1 MKKKSMSNRIIIL
14 GAGLAGLTCAY
25 YLKDNY
31 SIFEKE
37 SKVGG
42 LCRSEKIDGFTF
54 DYTGHLLHLKRNENK
69 KLIKELLKKNL
80 FLQKRKAWIYSKDF
94 YTKYPFQANIY
105 GLPPQAIKE
114 CIDGL
119 REVRT
124 NRKRYTVNR
133 KPVDF
138 KEWIYRNF
146 GRGYAKYFMIPYNEK
161 LWTVPLE
168 EMSTE
173 WTKRFIPIPT
183 LKEALAGARG
193 RQEKDFGYNIRF
205 YYPLKGGIEELPK
218 SFLSHIKRVNPVRSN
233 PSPSGSDASLVAR
246 TSNGVN
252 LNSKATR
259 ISLKDKKIRF
269 SSGKEIRYQKLVST
283 IPLPELI
290 KIIEQVSEKVGEASK
305 RLRYVSVF
313 NLNLGIK
320 RKNISDKH
328 WIYFPEKEF
337 AFYRIGFASNFSSYL
352 APRGTS
358 SIYTEVSYSKDK
370 PLDKKGITRR
380 IIKDLIKI
388 GLITPR
394 DRILAKLVLDIKYAY
409 PLYDHN
415 HKRSVAI
422 IQKFLRENDIYSMGR
437 FGSWEYLS
445 MEDVINQGREMTQQ
459 LNGQ

>member
-1 MKKKSMSNRIIIL
+1 M
-14 GAGLAGLTCAY
+14 GAGLSGLTCAY
-25 YLKDNY
+25 YLKKNY

-37 SKVGG
+37 SRVGG
-42 LCRSEKIDGFTF
+42 LCRSARIDGFTF
-54 DYTGHLLHLKRNENK
+54 DYTGHLLHLKKDENK
-69 KLIKELLKKNL
+69 KLIKKFLGKNL
-80 FLQKRKAWIYSKDF
+80 FLQKRKAWIYSKGI

-105 GLPPQAIKE
+105 GLPEDVIEE
-114 CIDGL
+114 CISGL

-146 GRGYAKYFMIPYNEK
+146 GRGYAKHFMIPYNEK
-161 LWTVPLE
+161 LWTVPLG

-218 SFLSHIKRVNPVRSN
+218 SFLPHIKRVNLKTEVT
-233 PSPSGSDASLVAR
+233 G
-246 TSNGVN
+246 
-252 LNSKATR
+252 
-259 ISLKDKKIRF
+259 ISLKDKKIKF
-269 SSGKEIRYQKLVST
+269 SNGREISYQRLVST

-290 KIIEQVSEKVGEASK
+290 KIIDRVPEKVSKASK

-320 RKNISDKH
+320 REHISDKH

-337 AFYRIGFASNFSSYL
+337 AFYRIGFTSNFSSYL
-352 APRGTS
+352 APKGTS

-370 PLDKKGITRR
+370 PLDKKRITRS
-380 IIKDLIKI
+380 IVEDLIKAGI
-388 GLITPR
+388 ITSR
-394 DRILAKLVLDIKYAY
+394 DKILAKLVLDIKYAY

-415 HKRSVAI
+415 YKESVATS
-422 IQKFLRENDIYSMGR
+422 QRFLRKNNIYSIGR

-445 MEDVINQGREMTQQ
+445 MEDVIDQARTTAQQ
-459 LNGQ
+459 LNE

>member
-1 MKKKSMSNRIIIL
+1 M
-14 GAGLAGLTCAY
+14 GAGLSGLTCAY
-25 YLKDNY
+25 YLKKNY

-37 SKVGG
+37 SRVGG
-42 LCRSEKIDGFTF
+42 LCRSARIDGFTF
-54 DYTGHLLHLKRNENK
+54 DYTGHLLHLKKDKNK
-69 KLIKELLKKNL
+69 KLIKKFLGKNL
-80 FLQKRKAWIYSKDF
+80 FLQKRKAWIYSKGI

-105 GLPPQAIKE
+105 GLPSQVIKE

-138 KEWIYRNF
+138 KEWIYKNF
-146 GRGYAKYFMIPYNEK
+146 GQGYAKHFMIPYNEK

-218 SFLSHIKRVNPVRSN
+218 SFLPHIKRVNLKTEVT
-233 PSPSGSDASLVAR
+233 G
-246 TSNGVN
+246 
-252 LNSKATR
+252 
-259 ISLKDKKIRF
+259 ISLKDKKIKF
-269 SSGKEIRYQKLVST
+269 SNGREISYQRLVST
-283 IPLPELI
+283 MPLPELI
-290 KIIEQVSEKVGEASK
+290 KIIDRVPEKVSKASK

-320 RKNISDKH
+320 REHISDKH
-328 WIYFPEKEF
+328 WIYFPEKKF
-337 AFYRIGFASNFSSYL
+337 AFYRIGFTSNFSSYL
-352 APRGTS
+352 APKGTS

-370 PLDKKGITRR
+370 PLDKKRITRS
-380 IIKDLIKI
+380 IVEDLIKAGI
-388 GLITPR
+388 ITSR
-394 DRILAKLVLDIKYAY
+394 DKILAKLVLDIKYAY
-409 PLYDHN
+409 PLYDHEY
-415 HKRSVAI
+415 RESVAT

-445 MEDVINQGREMTQQ
+445 MEDVIDQAIKTARQ
-459 LNGQ
+459 LNGR

>member
-1 MKKKSMSNRIIIL
+1 MQKSSKIVIL
-14 GAGLAGLTCAY
+14 GAGLSGLTCAY
-25 YLKDNY
+25 YLGKNY

-37 SKVGG
+37 SRVGG

-54 DYTGHLLHLKRNENK
+54 DHTGHLLHLKRNENK
-69 KLIKELLKKNL
+69 KLIKELLRKNL
-80 FLQKRKAWIYSKDF
+80 FLQKRKAWIYSKKT

-105 GLPPQAIKE
+105 GLPPEVVRE
-114 CIDGL
+114 CILGL
-119 REVRT
+119 REVKSKKLKVKSK
-124 NRKRYTVNR
+124 N
-133 KPVDF
+133 F

-146 GRGYAKYFMIPYNEK
+146 GKGYAKHFMVPYNEK
-161 LWTVPLE
+161 LWTVPIE

-173 WTKRFIPIPT
+173 RTKRFIPIPT

-205 YYPLKGGIEELPK
+205 YYPLRGGIGELPK
-218 SFLSHIKRVNPVRSN
+218 SFLPFVRRI
-233 PSPSGSDASLVAR
+233 D
-246 TSNGVN
+246 
-252 LNSKATR
+252 LNSEATR

-269 SSGKEIRYQKLVST
+269 NNGKEKKYQRLVST

-290 KIIEQVSEKVGEASK
+290 KIIDRIPEKINKASK

-313 NLNLGIK
+313 NLNLGIRREK
-320 RKNISDKH
+320 ISDKH

-337 AFYRIGFASNFSSYL
+337 TFYRVGFNSNFSSYL

-370 PLDKKGITRR
+370 PLDRKGITRR
-380 IIKDLIKI
+380 VIKDLIKAGI
-388 GLITPR
+388 ITSR
-394 DRILAKLVLDIKYAY
+394 DKILAKLVLDIRYAY

-415 HKRSVAI
+415 HRESVAT
-422 IQKFLRENDIYSMGR
+422 IQRFLRANDIYSMGR
-437 FGSWEYLS
+437 FGSWEYFS
-445 MEDVINQGREMTQQ
+445 MEDVIEQGRETAQQ

>member
-1 MKKKSMSNRIIIL
+1 MKKSNEIIIL
-14 GAGLAGLTCAY
+14 GAGLGGLTCAY
-25 YLKDNY
+25 YLNKNY

-37 SKVGG
+37 SRAGG

-69 KLIKELLKKNL
+69 KLIKELLRKNL
-80 FLQKRKAWIYSKDF
+80 FLQKRKAWIYSKGI

-105 GLPPQAIKE
+105 GLPEEVIEE
-114 CIDGL
+114 CINGL
-119 REVRT
+119 KEARKHSRLRTPNSKLRT
-124 NRKRYTVNR
+124 N
-133 KPVDF
+133 F
-138 KEWIYRNF
+138 KDWIYRNF
-146 GRGYAKYFMIPYNEK
+146 GRGYAKHFMIPYNEK

-168 EMSTE
+168 EISTE
-173 WTKRFIPIPT
+173 WTRRFIPIPT

-205 YYPLKGGIEELPK
+205 YYPLTGGIGELSK
-218 SFLSHIKRVNPVRSN
+218 SFLPFVR
-233 PSPSGSDASLVAR
+233 R
-246 TSNGVN
+246 IN
-252 LNSKATR
+252 LNSEATR

-269 SSGKEIRYQKLVST
+269 NNGKEKKYQRLVST

-290 KIIEQVSEKVGEASK
+290 KIIDRIPEKINKASK

-313 NLNLGIK
+313 NLNLGIRREK
-320 RKNISDKH
+320 ISDKH

-337 AFYRIGFASNFSSYL
+337 TFYRVGFNSNFSSYL

-370 PLDKKGITRR
+370 PLDRKGITRR
-380 IIKDLIKI
+380 VIKDLIKAGI
-388 GLITPR
+388 ITSR
-394 DRILAKLVLDIKYAY
+394 DKILAKLVLDIRYAY

-415 HKRSVAI
+415 HRESVAT
-422 IQKFLRENDIYSMGR
+422 IQRFLRANDIYSMGR
-437 FGSWEYLS
+437 FGSWEYFS
-445 MEDVINQGREMTQQ
+445 MEDVIEQGRETAQQ